1 MEEFTMKWNGAVI
14 EKSEQYV
21 TPLSVVVANQYLNKI
36 RFAEMIDQQVKWDP
50 AQCNVS
56 PGVLAKS
63 VVLSTFATKRTPL
76 YHINQTLAGMD
87 LEGLFGLYYYSDEFS
102 DDAIARTLDKLYDAN
117 PNSLY
122 TNLSLSCLAKFDIPI
137 QKLHADTSS
146 ISLSGAY
153 KDCEAP
159 DYEGLS
165 ICHGYS
171 KDHRPDLKQVMI
183 GKIVTEHGI
192 PLVSLPLDG
201 NTSDSAFNQEALQLL
216 SKTFG
221 KRMGEMIYIADS
233 KLINKP
239 TLKVLHDQPVPIRL
253 ISRCPDAFHDKLA
266 VKMKKQAF
274 CDQKWVDQ
282 GILGGKKQCSHY
294 HSQSY
299 EQIVE
304 GHKYRLIVI
313 RTSAGRDRVT
323 KTIAKNERQLRQ
335 NFDKL
340 ALQTFACEADAKKA
354 KAQIEADLHSSYH
367 QVKLLIHTEQIG
379 KRPRG
384 NPGKTP
390 KALIIE
396 TTWSIQGEIIG
407 LVEDKVATLQ
417 QKDESFVL
425 ITNIPVTEKSDRE
438 ILEEYKRQ
446 YVVEVQFHL
455 LKQPAVAANIFLKKP
470 ERIQAL
476 LMLLAVSLLIRALM
490 QCQVRR
496 RLETYEEKPK
506 IGPNR
511 ARLKNP
517 TAEATLQI
525 LRLYT
530 VVRKGD
536 EAWCPCRDDG
546 ELYIINTWLDLLGV
560 QLGE

>member
-1 MEEFTMKWNGAVI
+1 MKWNGAVI
-14 EKSEQYV
+14 EKREKCV

-63 VVLSTFATKRTPL
+63 VVLSTFATRRTPL
-76 YHINQTLAGMD
+76 YHINQTLTGMD
-87 LEGLFGLYYYSDEFS
+87 LEGLFGTNYYSDEFS
-102 DDAIARTLDKLYDAN
+102 DDAIARTLDKLYNAN

-122 TNLSLSCLAKFDIPI
+122 TNLSLSCLAKFDISVH
-137 QKLHADTSS
+137 KLHSDTSS
-146 ISLSGAY
+146 LSLSGAY
-153 KDCEAP
+153 EDCEAQ

-183 GKIVTEHGI
+183 GQIVTEHGI

-201 NTSDSAFNQEALQLL
+201 NTSDSAFNQEALELL
-216 SKTFG
+216 SNTFG
-221 KRMGEMIYIADS
+221 DRMGEMIYIADS

-239 TLKVLHDQPVPIRL
+239 TLKILHDQPVPIRL
-253 ISRCPDAFHDKLA
+253 ISRCPDAFHKKLA
-266 VKMKKQAF
+266 VKLKMQAF
-274 CDQKWVDQ
+274 CEQQWVDQ
-282 GILGGKKQCSHY
+282 GVIGNKKQCSHY

-299 EQIVE
+299 DQTVD
-304 GHKYRLIVI
+304 GHQYRLIVV
-313 RTSAGRDRVT
+313 RTSAGRDRVS
-323 KTIAKNERQLRQ
+323 KTLSKNERQLRQ
-335 NFDKL
+335 TFDKL
-340 ALQTFACEADAKKA
+340 ASQTFACEADAKKA
-354 KAQIEADLHSSYH
+354 KVQLQTDLKSSYH
-367 QVKLLIHTEQIG
+367 QVELVIHTEQLQ

-390 KALIIE
+390 KAPILE
-396 TTWSIQGEIIG
+396 TTWRIQGKIVG
-407 LVEDKVATLQ
+407 LVEDKVTALQ

-425 ITNIPVTEKSDRE
+425 ITNIPATEKNDRE

-511 ARLKNP
+511 TQLKNP
-517 TAEATLQI
+517 TAEATLQM

-530 VVRKGD
+530 VVREG
-536 EAWCPCRDDG
+536 EESWCPCRDEG
-546 ELYIINTWLDLLGV
+546 ELYHINIWLDLLGV